1 MKINCLS
8 ANFSHDFGSTAG
20 KKPKNILWEYF
31 TKNNSISVYIDN
43 DVVRA
48 VNEKKD
54 GKLKFLWLL
63 ESRQFSNNCNNFV
76 ISNLNEVLDTFE
88 LIFTHNEELLI
99 LDKKF
104 VWVPAN
110 GTWIKNFDSE
120 LIKTKKTSMILSNK
134 TYTTNQRSRIEFAN
148 NNSQKIDLYGI
159 GFNHIKEKEIGLNDY
174 HFSVCF
180 ENDIYD
186 TYFTEKILD
195 CFATKTIPIYSGT
208 KKISN
213 HFDRKSI
220 IFLDEISSID
230 NVNIDFY
237 YENMNSINHNFELSK
252 NYDILD
258 DWIYNNILIN
268 YN

>member
-1 MKINCLS
+1 M
-8 ANFSHDFGSTAG
+8 
-20 KKPKNILWEYF
+20 
-31 TKNNSISVYIDN
+31 
-43 DVVRA
+43 
-48 VNEKKD
+48 
-54 GKLKFLWLL
+54 
-63 ESRQFSNNCNNFV
+63 
-76 ISNLNEVLDTFE
+76 NEVLDTFE

-195 CFATKTIPIYSGT
+195 CFATKTIPIYWGCPNIAEFFDTTGWMILETESIEELQEKVRALT
-208 KKISN
+208 SDYYHKYTDIIEKNCAKAKTYINFTDNLN
-213 HFDRKSI
+213 HAVSPDRK
-220 IFLDEISSID
+220 
-230 NVNIDFY
+230 
-237 YENMNSINHNFELSK
+237 
-252 NYDILD
+252 
-258 DWIYNNILIN
+258 
-268 YN
+268 